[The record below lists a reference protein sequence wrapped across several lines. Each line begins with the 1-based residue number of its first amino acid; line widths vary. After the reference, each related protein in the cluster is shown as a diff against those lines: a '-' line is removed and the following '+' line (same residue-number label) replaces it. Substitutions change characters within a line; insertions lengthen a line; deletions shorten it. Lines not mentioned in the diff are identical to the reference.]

1 MTTTRAH
8 LQHIGAPEQSPL
20 VDEMLYPVVQL
31 IDDRWVWLPTL
42 LAGRVFTHRVEAD
55 EMTHDI
61 LYSTPDLDPVTE
73 LCNHTQYQQLAD
85 GSPGQLVHGYED
97 ELDGR
102 GIPLDLFDEV
112 DALLLA
118 PGTPAALGVADG
130 ELIGLRSIP
139 DGTGCAI
146 TSTTS

>member
-1 MTTTRAH
+1 
-8 LQHIGAPEQSPL
+8 
-20 VDEMLYPVVQL
+20 MLYPVVQL

-55 EMTHDI
+55 ELTHDI
-61 LYSTPDLDPVTE
+61 LYITPDLDPVTE
-73 LCNHTQYQQLAD
+73 LCNHHTQDQQLTD
-85 GSPGQLVHGYED
+85 RSPVQLVHGYED

-102 GIPLDLFDEV
+102 GIPLDLFAEV
-112 DALLLA
+112 GALLLA
-118 PGTPAALGVADG
+118 PGTVAALGVADG